1 MTDYTTFKIKQYS
14 TDEYQSNAL
23 EALLTWYGV
32 TALMYVP
39 ESAARKFLGMLERGE
54 INLSDPS
61 ITSFRG

>member
-23 EALLTWYGV
+23 EALLNWYGV

-39 ESAARKFLGMLERGE
+39 EGAGRKFLGMLERGE
-54 INLSDPS
+54 IDLSDPS
-61 ITSFRG
+61 IKSFRG

>member
-1 MTDYTTFKIKQYS
+1 MTDYTTFKIKKFS
-14 TDEYQSNAL
+14 TDTNEGNAL
-23 EALLTWYGV
+23 EALLDWYGV

-54 INLSDPS
+54 IDLSDPS